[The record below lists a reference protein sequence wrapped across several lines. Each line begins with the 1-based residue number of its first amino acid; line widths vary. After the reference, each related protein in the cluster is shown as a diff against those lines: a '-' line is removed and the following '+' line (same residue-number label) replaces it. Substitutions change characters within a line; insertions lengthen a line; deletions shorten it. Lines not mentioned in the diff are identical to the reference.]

1 MNSKTHLLSGG
12 LVSMSLLLTAC
23 GTAVKDTNEL
33 SLVDKNQQLEQKI
46 IANNQAFES
55 EKLALMEELDSLRE
69 AKLAAELAAAKP
81 ASLATGAQQQ
91 AVEAGLFPP
100 NAKLGHCYSRVLVP
114 AQYRNKTDKVMVQ
127 PAGESVTISPAEYK
141 TLDKRVLVSEA
152 SETLVVVPATYKTIT
167 EKVLVNPAHTHLKT
181 VPAVYETIT
190 ERVMDKPAHTVWKRG
205 AGFQSSALE
214 TRIDNGTGEI
224 MCLVEVPATYKTVTK
239 RVLKTAARS
248 LEEHHD
254 AEYKTITK
262 RVVDRPASTKKVVV
276 PAKYRT
282 IKVRELV
289 VPEREVRQ
297 AVAAV
302 YKDVTSSTKIADS
315 ELKWEEV
322 LCEDNMTRE
331 TVARLQRLL
340 QNNGHYRGGPIDGV
354 YGPMTERA
362 VNAYAKAN
370 NLPTGSRLLSLR
382 TAKHIGL
389 EI

>member
-1 MNSKTHLLSGG
+1 MKSKTHLLTGG
-12 LVSMSLLLTAC
+12 LVSMSMLLTAC
-23 GTAVKDTNEL
+23 GTAVKDTNEV
-33 SLVDKNQQLEQKI
+33 SLADKNKQLEQKI
-46 IANNQAFES
+46 VENNEAFES
-55 EKLALMEELDSLRE
+55 EKLALMQELDSLKE
-69 AKLAAELAAAKP
+69 AKQAAELAAAQP
-81 ASLATGAQQQ
+81 ASRQQQ
-91 AVEAGLFPP
+91 GAADGLFPP
-100 NAKLGHCYSRVLVP
+100 NAKLGHCYSRVLMP
-114 AQYRNKTDKVMVQ
+114 AQYRTTTDKVMVQ
-127 PAGESVTISPAEYK
+127 PASESVSIAPAQYK
-141 TLDKRVLVSEA
+141 MVDKRIMVSEA
-152 SETLVVVPATYKTIT
+152 SEKLVVVPATYKTVS
-167 EKVLVNPAHTHLKT
+167 EKVVVNQAHTHLKT
-181 VPAVYETIT
+181 VPAVYETVS

-239 RVLKTAARS
+239 RVIKTPARTI
-248 LEEHHD
+248 EEHHD

-262 RVVDRPASTKKVVV
+262 RVVDRPATTKKVVV

-282 IKVRELV
+282 IKVREV
-289 VPEREVRQ
+289 VTPERELRK

-302 YKDVTSSTKIADS
+302 YKDVTNSTKISDS

-340 QNNGHYRGGPIDGV
+340 QKNGHYRGGPIDGV

-370 NLPTGSRLLSLR
+370 NLPTGSRLLSLQ

-389 EI
+389 EL